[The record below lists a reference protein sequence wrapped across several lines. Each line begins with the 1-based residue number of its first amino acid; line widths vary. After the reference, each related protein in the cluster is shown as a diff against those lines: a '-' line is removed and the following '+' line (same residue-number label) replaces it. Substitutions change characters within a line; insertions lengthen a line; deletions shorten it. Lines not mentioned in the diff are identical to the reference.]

1 MKDCPDLAAMTTEQ
15 RAEFWSQNDP
25 RELRRLGD
33 RLLAESLPREEHS
46 CAREALSLAVGQR
59 RESGGWSVA
68 TVAKVLGVTESLVQ
82 AWESDKVKTPD
93 SLPLILERM
102 ASLKVS
108 EE

>member
-1 MKDCPDLAAMTTEQ
+1 MKDCPDLAAMTTVQ
-15 RAEFWSQNDP
+15 RTEFWAQNDP

-33 RLLAESLPREEHS
+33 RLLAESLPREQES
-46 CAREALSLAVGQR
+46 CAREALSLAAAVG

-68 TVAKVLGVTESLVQ
+68 TVARVLGVTESLVQ
-82 AWESDKVKTPD
+82 AWETDRVKTPD

-102 ASLKVS
+102 ATLKVA